1 MRNKPALLGAAIV
14 AAIAA
19 MSVQTSI
26 SSNDLFARAAMPAQ
40 GGSADPAAMAQIA
53 PQAAGLTA
61 AIAANRHPQGDLVAF
76 TRSGAAADAT
86 PEARRARALIDN
98 GAARDAHRAQ
108 ADAFAARDVIVD
120 RDGTEHV
127 RMDRTYQGM
136 PVIGGDVVVHS
147 RNGQVL
153 GVSGTLRTDTR
164 PSLDAKVNAD
174 SAMVI
179 AGADFGGN
187 IDAVSSNGMVVYA
200 RGEQPVLAHEI
211 RVLGKSAEQ
220 GDADMR
226 YFIDAANGQVLDRW
240 NTVYT
245 AAAAGTGNTL
255 YLGNIGITTDST
267 ATGFQMVD
275 PSRGSGSTYDARNV
289 AYTSAASGATIFT
302 DADNIWGNN
311 LKTDRATA
319 ATDAHYGVAA
329 TWDYYR
335 NVHSRS
341 GIFNDGRGVKS
352 YVHTG
357 SNWNNAAWYAN
368 AMYYGDGDGTSWN
381 PLVVLDVAG
390 HEMSHG
396 VTQATANLAY
406 SRDAGGLNEGTS
418 DIMGTM
424 VEYFI
429 NNAADTPDYL
439 IGEKIYISN
448 PTGTKALRVMF
459 KQNLDGASYVCYPS
473 RGFGTKPADNP
484 HYTSGVANRFFYLL
498 AEGAVVPAGF
508 GAGTTYN
515 LTPASLVCNGNTA
528 ITGIG
533 RSAAEKIWYRALSV
547 YMTST
552 TTYPG
557 ARTATLNA
565 AKDLYGLGSAQYNAV
580 AAAWSAVSVN

>member
-1 MRNKPALLGAAIV
+1 MRHQTALLSAAIV
-14 AAIAA
+14 AALAA
-19 MSVQTSI
+19 FSTTSTQHASGNVRASDDAGRKASSQTTTSP
-26 SSNDLFARAAMPAQ
+26 SLVAAARA
-40 GGSADPAAMAQIA
+40 GSAASGLRPLADARPARNVAG
-53 PQAAGLTA
+53 QAAD
-61 AIAANRHPQGDLVAF
+61 I
-76 TRSGAAADAT
+76 T
-86 PEARRARALIDN
+86 PEATRARALLRS
-98 GAARDAHRAQ
+98 AAAGQAAHVADRDG
-108 ADAFAARDVIVD
+108 FVARDVIVD
-120 RDGTEHV
+120 SDGTEHV
-127 RMDRTYQGM
+127 RMERHYQGL
-136 PVIGGDVVVHS
+136 PVIGGDLVLHS

-153 GVSGTLRTDTR
+153 GVSGDLNSSAR
-164 PSLDAKVNAD
+164 PSLQANVTTD

-179 AGADFGGN
+179 AGADFGGR
-187 IDAVSSNGMVVYA
+187 IDAVASNGLVVYA
-200 RGEQPVLAHEI
+200 RDTQPVLAHEI
-211 RVLGKSAEQ
+211 RVRGASTSQ

-226 YFIDAANGQVLDRW
+226 YFVDAANGRVLDRW

-245 AAAAGTGNTL
+245 AAAAGTGKTL

-275 PSRGSGSTYDARNV
+275 PSRGNGSTYDAKNV
-289 AYTSAASGATIFT
+289 AYTSAANGATLFT

-319 ATDAHYGVAA
+319 AADAHYGVAA
-329 TWDYYR
+329 TWDYYL
-335 NVHSRS
+335 NVHGRS
-341 GIFNDGRGVKS
+341 GIFADGRGVKS

-357 SNWNNAAWYAN
+357 SNWDNASWYAN
-368 AMYYGDGDGTSWN
+368 AMYYGDGNGTSWN
-381 PLVVLDVAG
+381 PLVVIDVAG
-390 HEMSHG
+390 HEMTHG

-406 SRDAGGLNEGTS
+406 SKDSGGLNEGSS

-424 VEYFI
+424 VEYYI

-448 PTGTKALRVMF
+448 PTGTTALRVMF
-459 KQNLDGASYVCYPS
+459 KQNIDGSSYVCYPS

-484 HYTSGVANRFFYLL
+484 HYTSGVANRFYYLL

-508 GAGTTYN
+508 GAGTSYN

-565 AKDLYGLGSAQYNAV
+565 ARDLYGTGSTQYNAV